1 MRRPISLIAGLVAVF
16 GPTTSV
22 AATTGAEQFAEGSFR
37 AWAFPSYGD
46 LHAVACDVEPETLIA
61 TCYGIRPEGEL
72 LAAQSA
78 GDGTVYVEWT
88 ALQGRPTDA
97 FVMDGHSMDS
107 TVHDGDELRVQPP
120 TTTIERGNVVLV
132 HHDDGVTDRYLVKR
146 VVVLA
151 GETIEMR
158 DCVVSI
164 DGEVLDEPYLDPEVV
179 TPGNCGGDYGPTA
192 VPENH
197 VFVMGD
203 NRAGSQDSR
212 SESVGPIEVDDIA
225 GVVDAVRAVG
235 GDWRPIDG

>member
-1 MRRPISLIAGLVAVF
+1 
-16 GPTTSV
+16 
-22 AATTGAEQFAEGSFR
+22 
-37 AWAFPSYGD
+37 
-46 LHAVACDVEPETLIA
+46 
-61 TCYGIRPEGEL
+61 
-72 LAAQSA
+72 
-78 GDGTVYVEWT
+78 
-88 ALQGRPTDA
+88 
-97 FVMDGHSMDS
+97 MDS

-212 SESVGPIEVDDIA
+212 SENVGPIEVDDIA